1 MVKNP
6 PTNAGD
12 IRDVGLITGLER
24 CPGGGHGNPLQYSY
38 LENPMDREAWQVTI
52 HRVAKSRTRLKLYLV
67 SMRKSPNINRKWGQ
81 TTSWSSLI
89 SISHDWVGWLEAD
102 SPERTP
108 RVTLLRQDFFHCCC
122 CCFKDSL
129 FAFASVHSFFFFFFF
144 CHAPWHVGSCF
155 PTKDGTVPPALK
167 VQSNHWTTR

>member
-1 MVKNP
+1 MASVVKNP

-12 IRDVGLITGLER
+12 IRDVALIPGLER

-38 LENPMDREAWQVTI
+38 LENPMVREAWQVTI
-52 HRVAKSRTRLKLYLV
+52 HRVAKSQTRLKLYLV

-102 SPERTP
+102 SLERTP
-108 RVTLLRQDFFHCCC
+108 QVTLLRQDFFHCCC

-129 FAFASVHSFFFFFFF
+129 FAFASVHSFFFAMPHGMWDLVSQPRMEP
-144 CHAPWHVGSCF
+144 CPLH
-155 PTKDGTVPPALK
+155 
-167 VQSNHWTTR
+167 